1 MVTWRNCKPHQNMMM
16 QEGLRHVVRFVE
28 WFQEPGRD
36 LWLVFRDEGVS
47 LHALMYNH
55 VALGA
60 EHDAGDPYADE
71 HIKDHGNPQ
80 LICLRSQTIS
90 ASRLPVVTGCL
101 LCVGSEIVAVPTLC
115 AQYQHHAQ

>member
-1 MVTWRNCKPHQNMMM
+1 MAQSQAPQEFDAS

-60 EHDAGDPYADE
+60 EQDAGRWPRRNKLVE
-71 HIKDHGNPQ
+71 
-80 LICLRSQTIS
+80 RS
-90 ASRLPVVTGCL
+90 CL
-101 LCVGSEIVAVPTLC
+101 LP
-115 AQYQHHAQ
+115 